1 MSDRAF
7 FDTNILIYAI
17 SQNERR
23 APRAEELLVVGGIL
37 SVQVLN
43 EFVSMVRHKI
53 RMPWKEV
60 REALEA
66 FRILCPSPVAITLD
80 THEAAL
86 RIVEKYGFGI
96 YDALIA
102 AAALEA
108 KCVTLYSEDL
118 QDGRIINDQ
127 LTIRNPFKWFRLPST
142 RIGIR
147 QLLRPASRLSYS
159 AFTAAASSIRPSR
172 LRER

>member
-43 EFVSMVRHKI
+43 EFVSVARRKI

-60 REALEA
+60 REVLEA
-66 FRILCPSPVAITLD
+66 IRLLCPSPVPITID
-80 THEAAL
+80 THETAL
-86 RIVEKYGFGI
+86 RISEEYGFGI

-108 KCVTLYSEDL
+108 KCVTLYSEDF
-118 QDGRIINDQ
+118 QEGQIIDNQ
-127 LTIRNPFKWFRLPST
+127 LTIRNPF
-142 RIGIR
+142 
-147 QLLRPASRLSYS
+147 
-159 AFTAAASSIRPSR
+159 
-172 LRER
+172 E